1 MAISYTKKMFI
12 ERVKRHINND
22 FPNTDFK
29 VSDNEILLYIDSAI
43 PFVMKG
49 AMFEN
54 AKVTGVFEVPEAY
67 LVTYLLSPI
76 TKNAPTNEWKA
87 TLPQT
92 PLALPSGYA
101 ITDVYATQDG
111 QGRGQSFYPTNT
123 KRVPYRNL
131 MPKPSGSFYRVNG
144 DTIYFQATNGAPLN
158 QLDVYVEMPI
168 SRTSDVNAVMNVPD
182 SALEN
187 IFLTVIKN
195 ITNRYQLGKD
205 NILDNEPKN
214 PKTQ

>member
-1 MAISYTKKMFI
+1 MATPYTKKALV
-12 ERVKRHINND
+12 ERIKRHINND

-29 VSDNEILLYIDSAI
+29 VSDSEILLYIDSAI

-49 AMFEN
+49 EIFEN

-76 TKNAPTNEWKA
+76 TRNAATNEWKA

-101 ITDVYATQDG
+101 ITDVYASQDG

-131 MPKPSGSFYRVNG
+131 MPKPSGSFYRVNSNI
-144 DTIYFQATNGAPLN
+144 IYFQATNGAPLN
-158 QLDVYVEMPI
+158 ELDVYVEMPI
-168 SRTSDVNAVMNVPD
+168 SRTASLDDVMNVPD

>member
-1 MAISYTKKMFI
+1 MATPSTKKALI
-12 ERVKRHINND
+12 ERIKRHINND

-29 VSDNEILLYIDSAI
+29 VSDQEILLYIDSAI

-144 DTIYFQATNGAPLN
+144 NIIYFQATNGAPLN
-158 QLDVYVEMPI
+158 SLDVYVEMTI
-168 SRTSDVNAVMNVPD
+168 SRTSDINAVMNVPD
-182 SALEN
+182 DALEN